1 MLTKH
6 RHQVHWRAGAEERA
20 GDAQDE
26 KLRPQI
32 AQRDQRDPARD
43 GARAGHESGPLS
55 AARRNRRAPA
65 RSAERNCVTMRHLK
79 SGRQLSRNSSHRWA
93 LMRNLVT
100 ALLRNEKIQ
109 TTDAKAKE
117 LRRWADRVIT
127 LGKQGS
133 LHARRQALSIVQDKA
148 VVRKLFDTLAPR
160 FKDRP
165 GGYTRIIKLGIRRGD
180 AAQMSLI
187 ELVGAEGEK
196 EARKT
201 GEKKGRRAR
210 RRQRQQEAAA

>member
-1 MLTKH
+1 
-6 RHQVHWRAGAEERA
+6 
-20 GDAQDE
+20 
-26 KLRPQI
+26 
-32 AQRDQRDPARD
+32 
-43 GARAGHESGPLS
+43 
-55 AARRNRRAPA
+55 
-65 RSAERNCVTMRHLK
+65 MRHLK
-79 SGRQLSRNSSHRWA
+79 SGRQLSRNSAHRWA
-93 LMRNLVT
+93 LMRNMIT
-100 ALLRNEKIQ
+100 ALLREEKIR
-109 TTDAKAKE
+109 TTDPKAKE

-127 LGKQGS
+127 LGKRGS
-133 LHARRQALSIVQDKA
+133 LHARRQALGIVQDKA
-148 VVRKLFDTLAPR
+148 VVRKLFDTIAPR

-180 AAQMSLI
+180 AAQLSLI

>member
-1 MLTKH
+1 M
-6 RHQVHWRAGAEERA
+6 
-20 GDAQDE
+20 
-26 KLRPQI
+26 I
-32 AQRDQRDPARD
+32 
-43 GARAGHESGPLS
+43 
-55 AARRNRRAPA
+55 
-65 RSAERNCVTMRHLK
+65 
-79 SGRQLSRNSSHRWA
+79 
-93 LMRNLVT
+93 T
-100 ALLRNEKIQ
+100 ALLREEKIR
-109 TTDAKAKE
+109 TTDPKAKE

-127 LGKQGS
+127 LGKRGS
-133 LHARRQALSIVQDKA
+133 LHARRQALGIVQDKA
-148 VVRKLFDTLAPR
+148 VVRKLFDTIAPR

-187 ELVGAEGEK
+187 ELVGAEGDK